1 VRGRL
6 ILGDPLLRDAARAGR
21 VLYDRTGQGL
31 DYLRRPPANLA
42 EKGDLGLNPLTEEW
56 LRKAD
61 ADLGTGRR
69 ERDVLPTPNTD
80 ITCFIAQQCAE
91 KYLKALLQER
101 GTPPPRTHRLG
112 YLLRLVR
119 PPEAALEAL
128 SGELDKLA
136 RFAVAP
142 RYVGMATTT
151 QQATWA
157 IDLAERVRAI
167 VRQALGLPAE

>member
-1 VRGRL
+1 M
-6 ILGDPLLRDAARAGR
+6 
-21 VLYDRTGQGL
+21 
-31 DYLRRPPANLA
+31 
-42 EKGDLGLNPLTEEW
+42 
-56 LRKAD
+56 
-61 ADLGTGRR
+61 
-69 ERDVLPTPNTD
+69 
-80 ITCFIAQQCAE
+80 
-91 KYLKALLQER
+91 
-101 GTPPPRTHRLG
+101 
-112 YLLRLVR
+112 R